1 MELEVLPMRFLPV
14 LLVPSVLAFAACGAA
29 AQTSTVAS
37 TVQKPAAT
45 STAATASKAPGARA
59 AAAEI
64 DYFTWLNASRQFAG
78 ARGNSEY
85 DVQGGRREADVE
97 VSGVSRLAGKR
108 VTVYISGKKIGTMTV
123 SRRGRAER
131 EWSNARG
138 QFVPVAGAGSQ
149 VRVRTANGALI
160 ASGRYHREID

>member
-1 MELEVLPMRFLPV
+1 MRFLPA
-14 LLVPSVLAFAACGAA
+14 LLVLSVLAFTACGAA
-29 AQTSTVAS
+29 AQTTTVTR
-37 TVQKPAAT
+37 TVQQPAAA
-45 STAATASKAPGARA
+45 STAAAASKAPAARA

-64 DYFTWLNASRQFAG
+64 DYFAWLNASRRFAG

-85 DVQGGRREADVE
+85 DIQGGRREADVE
-97 VSGVSRLAGKR
+97 LLGIGRLAGKR
-108 VTVYISGKKIGTMTV
+108 VTVYIAGKKIGTMLV

-131 EWSNARG
+131 EWSTARG

-149 VRVRTANGALI
+149 VRVRGANGTLI